1 MDQEIWL
8 YFWVRNT
15 RLLIS
20 TFESNKKFHLR
31 TNQAVIGPVL
41 NVSDPELAKIILV
54 KDFHIFN
61 QRMGSAAPTKNP
73 IISKNLAA
81 VEYELW
87 KRIRP
92 VVSPTF
98 TSGKM
103 KKMYPLIDDC
113 SKFLIDDLESHVIN
127 KKELMVKDVFG
138 CLTMDVIAKCAF
150 GTDTNANQDKY
161 NPFVVNGAQ
170 LFDTKV
176 YKVLMISFLPKF
188 VLNLIGIY
196 SLLNEKNNEFFLN
209 VARHI
214 IRKRRANNERRNDLL
229 QHLMDCQSSDQIE
242 DDKNDTELHYINQD
256 EEGIKAEKQAL
267 NGIDKNQRLTEDEIC
282 AQAWIFF
289 IAGYETTATTL
300 SFCSYELALNQEI
313 QNKLYQE
320 LKLAIE
326 NNGDIDYD
334 TLSKLPYLD
343 AVISETLRKYP
354 PVQRLERTATQTYQV
369 PNTKVTINKGNIVYI
384 PVYAIH
390 HDEEYYPSPETFKPE
405 RFLPENRHLIKPYTY
420 LPFGCGPRNCVGM
433 RFGLLEAKL
442 ALTKILLK
450 YKFVKSAKTQV
461 PLEFLPNRLLLASK
475 SIIVGVERR

>member
-1 MDQEIWL
+1 MIGDPKL
-8 YFWVRNT
+8 YK
-15 RLLIS
+15 LI
-20 TFESNKKFHLR
+20 L
-31 TNQAVIGPVL
+31 I
-41 NVSDPELAKIILV
+41 
-54 KDFHIFN
+54 KDFNVFHN
-61 QRMGSAAPTKNP
+61 RKSYRKVADE
-73 IISKNLAA
+73 IIRKNLFDA
-81 VEYELW
+81 EGEFW
-87 KRIRP
+87 KRIRTI
-92 VVSPTF
+92 VSPTF
-98 TSGKM
+98 TSGKI
-103 KKMYPLIDDC
+103 KKMYSLIDDC
-113 SKFLIDDLESHVIN
+113 LKHCFDNLESHV
-127 KKELMVKDVFG
+127 VHGKDVIVKHVYG
-138 CLTMDVIAKCAF
+138 CLTMDVIAKSAF

-161 NPFVVNGAQ
+161 NPFVVNGAE
-170 LFDTKV
+170 LFNTKV
-176 YKVLMISFLPKF
+176 YKVLMINFLPKF
-188 VLNLIGIY
+188 ILNFLGIY
-196 SLLNEKNNEFFLN
+196 SFLNEKNNEFFLN

-229 QHLMDCQSSDQIE
+229 QLLMDCQSSDQIE
-242 DDKNDTELHYINQD
+242 DDKNDAELHYINQD
-256 EEGIKAEKQAL
+256 EEEIKAEKQAL

-289 IAGYETTATTL
+289 VAGYETTATTL

-326 NNGDIDYD
+326 NDGDIDYD

-354 PVQRLERTATQTYQV
+354 PVQRLERTATQTYQI
-369 PNTKVTINKGNIVYI
+369 PNTEITINNGNIIYI

-420 LPFGCGPRNCVGM
+420 LPFGSGPRNCVGM

-442 ALTKILLK
+442 ALAKILLK

-461 PLEFLPNRLLLASK
+461 PLEFLPNRLLLAAK
-475 SIIVGVERR
+475 SIVIRVERR

>member
-1 MDQEIWL
+1 ML
-8 YFWVRNT
+8 KY
-15 RLLIS
+15 LLIFCFYIRVYQGS
-20 TFESNKKFHLR
+20 DNTK
-31 TNQAVIGPVL
+31 PVL
-41 NVSDPELAKIILV
+41 EVGDPELIKLILV
-54 KDFHIFN
+54 KDFNVFHNRRSDRKIKHN
-61 QRMGSAAPTKNP
+61 
-73 IISKNLAA
+73 IINKNLFDA
-81 VEYELW
+81 EDEFW
-87 KRIRP
+87 RKIRTI
-92 VVSPTF
+92 VTPTF

-103 KKMYPLIDDC
+103 KKMYSLIDDC
-113 SKFLIDDLESHVIN
+113 AKYAIDNLESHVVS
-127 KKELMVKDVFG
+127 KKEAKIKDVFS

-161 NPFVVNGAQ
+161 NPFVVNGIE
-170 LFDTKV
+170 LFNVKIYRVILITLCPRFILKLLNI
-176 YKVLMISFLPKF
+176 KSFF
-188 VLNLIGIY
+188 
-196 SLLNEKNNEFFLN
+196 NEKNNEFFLN

-214 IRKRRANNERRNDLL
+214 IRKRRANNERRNDFL
-229 QHLMDCQSSDQIE
+229 QLLMDAQSSDKIE
-242 DDKNDTELHYINQD
+242 EDKNDSELHHVNQD
-256 EEGIKAEKQAL
+256 EEGIKAEKQTW
-267 NGIDKNQRLTEDEIC
+267 NYEIDKDQRLTEDEIC
-282 AQAWIFF
+282 AQAWVFF

-300 SFCSYELALNQEI
+300 SFCCYELALNQEI

-326 NNGDIDYD
+326 KNGDIDYD

-442 ALTKILLK
+442 ALTKIIPK
-450 YKFVKSAKTQV
+450 YKFVKTSNTKV